1 MSKERAARRAQR
13 EADQA
18 VVRAQRAKKQSR
30 RRRAEAR
37 RESVAAPARGL
48 GAWVQRKSRSFGR
61 RTRGQRIVIV
71 AAALVLLGAA
81 VFASSWG
88 MRLLVVGFTV
98 LLFPVA
104 WTLAS
109 GRR

>member
-18 VVRAQRAKKQSR
+18 VARAQREKRQAR
-30 RRRAEAR
+30 GRRAEAR
-37 RESVAAPARGL
+37 RESVAAPARGA
-48 GAWVQRKSRSFGR
+48 GAWVRARSRSFGR
-61 RTRGQRIVIV
+61 RTRGQRIVI
-71 AAALVLLGAA
+71 AAAVLVLLGGA
-81 VFASSWG
+81 VFASSWS
-88 MRLLVVGFTV
+88 MRLLVLGFTV

-104 WTLAS
+104 WTLVS

>member
-1 MSKERAARRAQR
+1 MSKERAAKRAQR

-18 VVRAQRAKKQSR
+18 VARAQREKRLARQ
-30 RRRAEAR
+30 RRAEAR
-37 RESVAAPARGL
+37 RESVKAPARGL
-48 GAWVQRKSRSFGR
+48 GAWVRGQAHSFGR
-61 RTRGQRIVIV
+61 RTRGQKIVIATAV
-71 AAALVLLGAA
+71 LVLLGAA

-88 MRLLVVGFTV
+88 MRLLVLGFTV